1 MVQMDHVEVLIDAV
15 KALDA
20 LRLGEGPRGR
30 SPTLAATG
38 GALSAPLPATTLS
51 PTAQQASSTPL
62 VACALFAP
70 CAQAASWAQCR
81 LALLSYCGSSCRR
94 DLRAWCLFSAGSVMR
109 CQPFPYLIDISTCAD
124 VERLGGGDKCCRRES
139 SSSRGT
145 ARQPQLELV

>member
-38 GALSAPLPATTLS
+38 GALSAPLPAATLS

-62 VACALFAP
+62 VACALSAP
-70 CAQAASWAQCR
+70 ARTLLHGLNEHWLYCRTAAAAAAGTCEHGVSFQQAR
-81 LALLSYCGSSCRR
+81 
-94 DLRAWCLFSAGSVMR
+94 
-109 CQPFPYLIDISTCAD
+109 P
-124 VERLGGGDKCCRRES
+124 
-139 SSSRGT
+139 
-145 ARQPQLELV
+145 